1 MAKLPLGA
9 PPMFAGLLKVIDV
22 EVNESDPFRDS
33 VLPAA
38 IGIACAEVARDM
50 SPATTAPAKRRI
62 RMKILLKYH

>member
-1 MAKLPLGA
+1 MAKLPLGT

-38 IGIACAEVARDM
+38 IG
-50 SPATTAPAKRRI
+50 TA
-62 RMKILLKYH
+62 